1 MPHKHESTLDPLFPG
16 PREDLG
22 GLTAKNAAPV
32 EDMSVEDL
40 ILKLK
45 TSGITEAQLREKYK
59 AA

>member
-1 MPHKHESTLDPLFPG
+1 MPG
-16 PREDLG
+16 PGEALG

-32 EDMSVEDL
+32 ADMSVDNL

-59 AA
+59 AAQ